1 MTQKTYTVF
10 LPDRPLPICIEAD
23 DFAHLGCE
31 LVLRKGD
38 EAVARTSDRGF
49 VVRTDLARESC
60 ANAELLLW
68 APERSTVESIAP
80 GAVAEIKSNPAPIW
94 PFITGVGAALACLYG
109 VGCWI
114 A

>member
-23 DFAHLGCE
+23 DFAPLGCE

-49 VVRTDLARESC
+49 VVRTDLAHESC
-60 ANAELLLW
+60 ADAERLPW
-68 APERSTVESIAP
+68 QSKRPSVEPIAP
-80 GAVAEIKSNPAPIW
+80 GAIAEIKSHPAPVW
-94 PFITGVGAALACLYG
+94 PFMAGVGAALACLYG
-109 VGCWI
+109 VGSWLV
-114 A
+114 